1 MAARPRIKASF
12 RPLRR
17 GTDAMQLGLSA
28 ESGAVILSGLTP
40 AEMALLE
47 RVDGSLSETQ
57 LYASAVADGVDPH
70 RVEGLLRLLTQHGVL
85 TATTL
90 DRVEVARLDLFQDR
104 AASEHPHRLLDRAGQ
119 HVLVDGGGSLPWAV
133 ANLLRSGGTGRV
145 DVGTWA
151 ADLLDAD
158 LRRGDPLT
166 PDVVVLIAPA
176 SLDVGAGDPWRR
188 RDIPHLPVVT
198 DGERV
203 VVGPLVDRDPSLPC
217 LRCVHLTRAERDA
230 GWPSL
235 AAQAARAVHT
245 GTAAASAGH
254 DLQMDPALLALA
266 SGVVAMFVNALLDG
280 QHLPAGVSVEASLPW
295 PRLDHRRWVRHPAC
309 AGHGTAPLEVRAE
322 APGGSTLEQVASRVT
337 ITR

>member
-28 ESGAVILSGLTP
+28 ESGALILSGLTP
-40 AEMALLE
+40 AEMTLLE
-47 RVDGSLSETQ
+47 RVDGSLSEAQ
-57 LYASAVADGVDPH
+57 LYASAVADGVDRQ
-70 RVEGLLRLLTQHGVL
+70 RVEGLLQLLREYGVL

-90 DRVEVARLDLFQDR
+90 DRVEVARLDWLR
-104 AASEHPHRLLDRAGQ
+104 AGDHPLRLLERRGR
-119 HVLVDGGGSLPWAV
+119 HVVIDGVGSLPWAV

-158 LRRGDPLT
+158 LRRGDGRT
-166 PDVVVLIAPA
+166 PDVVVLVAPA
-176 SLDVGAGDPWRR
+176 ALDAGAGDPWRR
-188 RDIPHLPVVT
+188 RGIPHLPVVT
-198 DGERV
+198 DGDRV
-203 VVGPLVDRDPSLPC
+203 VVGPLVGRDAGLPC

-235 AAQAARAVHT
+235 AAQAAFAVHT
-245 GTAAASAGH
+245 GADAATGGR
-254 DLQMDPALLALA
+254 DPQMDAALLALA
-266 SGVVAMFVNALLDG
+266 SGVVAMCVNALLDG
-280 QHLPAGVSVEASLPW
+280 EQLPAGVSVEASLPW

-309 AGHGTAPLEVRAE
+309 EGHGTGSPDVRGQ
-322 APGGSTLEQVASRVT
+322 APGGSTGGLVASRVT
-337 ITR
+337 MTR